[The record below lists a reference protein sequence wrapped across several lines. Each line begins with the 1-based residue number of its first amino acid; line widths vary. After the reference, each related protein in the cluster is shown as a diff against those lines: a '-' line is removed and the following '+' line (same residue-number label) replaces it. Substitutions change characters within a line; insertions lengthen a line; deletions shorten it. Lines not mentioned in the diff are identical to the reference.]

1 MSRFRLLSLAALV
14 LLYGSPGRVARGD
27 EIPASARRLLEE
39 HDKRV
44 KEIKGKSAQAL
55 KDADKKLMDGL
66 QALEASFKK
75 EAKFKQA
82 QAVAKLIQEIKQGPI
97 KALADPGTLVNFR
110 GQLGKVLYFEV
121 TGANRGTVWG
131 TDVYTDDS
139 SLAAAAVHAGVLNL
153 GQKGVVKVTLLPG
166 QGFYQGTARHGI
178 TTANWNAWNASYKVE
193 VVRK

>member
-1 MSRFRLLSLAALV
+1 MSRFRLLSLATLV
-14 LLYGSPGRVARGD
+14 LLCGSPGKVARGD

-39 HDKRV
+39 HEKRV
-44 KEIKGKSAQAL
+44 KEIKGKTAQER
-55 KDADKKLMDGL
+55 KDADKKLMEGL

-75 EAKFKQA
+75 EAKFAQA
-82 QAVAKLIQEIKQGPI
+82 KAVAKLIQEIKRGPI
-97 KALADPGTLVNFR
+97 KALPDPGTLVTFR

-131 TDVYTDDS
+131 TDIYTDDS
-139 SLAAAAVHAGVLNL
+139 SLAAAAVHAGVLTL

-166 QGFYQGTARHGI
+166 QGFYQGTARNGI

-193 VVRK
+193 AVRK